1 MGKDIKIKI
10 HPVFSSSVVK
20 KSCVREGIEF
30 QMVEQ
35 TEVSDVHL
43 MG

>member
-1 MGKDIKIKI
+1 MGKDIKIKN
-10 HPVFSSSVVK
+10 HPVSLLL
-20 KSCVREGIEF
+20 KSCMVKREGIGF